1 MPKIKLSL
9 QESEI
14 KPQGQR
20 QTNTPPPEK
29 DTSIAGYFAVGLA
42 LLGLF
47 TTGYI
52 FVLLSFVASII
63 ALLSSQI
70 LLGILRLMLSIT
82 GLLMSPA
89 LLTLLGAAW
98 LAFIV
103 VI

>member
-1 MPKIKLSL
+1 MPRIKLSL
-9 QESEI
+9 QESEND
-14 KPQGQR
+14 PQEKQ
-20 QTNTPPPEK
+20 QNNTPPLVK
-29 DTSIAGYFAVGLA
+29 DAPVAGYFAVGLA

-63 ALLSSQI
+63 ALLSGQI
-70 LLGILRLMLSIT
+70 LLGILALMLSIP
-82 GLLMSPA
+82 GLMLSPA
-89 LLTLLGAAW
+89 LMAFLGAAW